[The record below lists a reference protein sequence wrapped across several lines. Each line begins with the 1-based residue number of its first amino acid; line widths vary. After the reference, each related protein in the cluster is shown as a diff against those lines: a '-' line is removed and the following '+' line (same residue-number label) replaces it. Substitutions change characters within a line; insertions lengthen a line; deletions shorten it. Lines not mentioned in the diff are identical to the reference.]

1 METFLYLIPISVIL
15 GLIGL
20 VVFLWTLRNGQYDDL
35 DGSAER
41 IIYDEDRPK
50 VDDVGQ
56 AEAEPEAEAK
66 SKSEAEAHPH
76 PRPHPLTSP
85 GEDPGPTDDATRVAR
100 PMGPGSAAGEGRG
113 GEEDRRGEKDPGD
126 GKAPAGDKAPAPTS
140 PKNAP
145 KPGHTP

>member
-56 AEAEPEAEAK
+56 AEAEAL
-66 SKSEAEAHPH
+66 PH
-76 PRPHPLTSP
+76 LRPHPLTSP
-85 GEDPGPTDDATRVAR
+85 DEDPGPTDDAARVAR
-100 PMGPGSAAGEGRG
+100 PMGPGSAAGEDRG
-113 GEEDRRGEKDPGD
+113 GEEHRRDEKDRGD
-126 GKAPAGDKAPAPTS
+126 GKAPAGDKAPAPT
-140 PKNAP
+140 PANAP

>member
-50 VDDVGQ
+50 VDNVGQ
-56 AEAEPEAEAK
+56 AEAEAEAEAY
-66 SKSEAEAHPH
+66 
-76 PRPHPLTSP
+76 PHPLTSP

>member
-56 AEAEPEAEAK
+56 AEAEAGAEAQTV
-66 SKSEAEAHPH
+66 PH
-76 PRPHPLTSP
+76 ARPHTLTSP
-85 GEDPGPTDDATRVAR
+85 GEDPGPTDDATRAAR
-100 PMGPGSAAGEGRG
+100 PMGPGSAAGEDRG
-113 GEEDRRGEKDPGD
+113 GEEHRRGEKDRGD
-126 GKAPAGDKAPAPTS
+126 GKAPAGDKAPAPT
-140 PKNAP
+140 PTKAP
-145 KPGHTP
+145 TPGHTP

>member
-50 VDDVGQ
+50 VDDVSQ
-56 AEAEPEAEAK
+56 AEAEAGAEAQTV
-66 SKSEAEAHPH
+66 PH

-85 GEDPGPTDDATRVAR
+85 GADPGPTDDATRVAR
-100 PMGPGSAAGEGRG
+100 PIGHGSAPGEDRG
-113 GEEDRRGEKDPGD
+113 GEEHRRGEKDRGD
-126 GKAPAGDKAPAPTS
+126 GKAPAGNKTPAPTS
-140 PKNAP
+140 SKNAP

>member
-56 AEAEPEAEAK
+56 AEAE
-66 SKSEAEAHPH
+66 AEAHPH
-76 PRPHPLTSP
+76 ARPHPLTSP

-100 PMGPGSAAGEGRG
+100 PIGPGSAPGGDRG
-113 GEEDRRGEKDPGD
+113 GEEHRRGEKDRGD
-126 GKAPAGDKAPAPTS
+126 GKAPAGNKAPAPTS
-140 PKNAP
+140 SKNAP
-145 KPGHTP
+145 KSGHTP

>member
-50 VDDVGQ
+50 VDGTEADTYPDG
-56 AEAEPEAEAK
+56 EGAEPPK
-66 SKSEAEAHPH
+66 
-76 PRPHPLTSP
+76 
-85 GEDPGPTDDATRVAR
+85 
-100 PMGPGSAAGEGRG
+100 
-113 GEEDRRGEKDPGD
+113 KDG
-126 GKAPAGDKAPAPTS
+126 AP
-140 PKNAP
+140 
-145 KPGHTP
+145 

>member
-50 VDDVGQ
+50 VEETKAD
-56 AEAEPEAEAK
+56 A
-66 SKSEAEAHPH
+66 
-76 PRPHPLTSP
+76 
-85 GEDPGPTDDATRVAR
+85 DPD
-100 PMGPGSAAGEGRG
+100 GEGT
-113 GEEDRRGEKDPGD
+113 EPPKKDG
-126 GKAPAGDKAPAPTS
+126 AP
-140 PKNAP
+140 
-145 KPGHTP
+145 